1 MVDRLVLEVVAE
13 GEVAEHL
20 EEGVVAGGVSDV
32 VQVVV
37 LAAGADAFLRG
48 GGAGVRAL
56 FLAGEDV
63 LELDHA
69 GIGEHQG
76 GVVARHQRAGFH
88 DGVTVAGEI
97 VEEGGA
103 DVVRRGHWG
112 GRGQG

>member
-1 MVDRLVLEVVAE
+1 MAPEKNYPLLFECFAAMRA
-13 GEVAEHL
+13 ANPRCRF
-20 EEGVVAGGVSDV
+20 
-32 VQVVV
+32 V